1 MSNWKNI
8 YVHKP
13 YVRHGRRFR
22 IRPRFYLLL
31 AAALVIAFGLNCG
44 LTGLR
49 IQRAQARIDSLRQ
62 QCAAQEARLVEL
74 EASIAYAQTDAWV
87 EKIARSELNLLY
99 PGEIRYIA
107 G

>member
-1 MSNWKNI
+1 MIRKL
-8 YVHKP
+8 
-13 YVRHGRRFR
+13 R
-22 IRPRFYLLL
+22 IQPRFYLLL
-31 AAALVIAFGLNCG
+31 AAALAIAFSLNCG

-49 IQRAQARIDSLRQ
+49 IHRAQARISLLQQ
-62 QCAAQEARLVEL
+62 QCAAQETRLREL
-74 EASIAYAQTDAWV
+74 EEAIARAQTDAWV